1 VHHPFVLTKVSPQCI
16 KKELTPTRELA
27 DCLSVCAGAV
37 KETVVQFVV
46 NGKQVIT
53 DPEESMTLLD
63 FLRDKLSLMGTK
75 NGCGTGHCGACTV
88 VIDGKARRSCQVRL
102 KNMERKKVET
112 IEGLASNGQL
122 HPIQSAFVKAGA
134 IQCGFC
140 TPGIIMATKA
150 LLDQNLDPDIED
162 IQRALEHNLCRC
174 TGYVKIV
181 DAIRLAARDMQA
193 SAAPAPEKPLEPQAR
208 IGQSIPDYDS
218 LAKVRGEPI
227 FAADLVKEKML
238 FGKVLW
244 SAFPHAR
251 IKKIDGKRAK
261 ELPGVQAVL
270 TADDIPGSKCFGR
283 VKADNPILCSDRVRF
298 LGDAVA
304 LVVAESQDAARDACN
319 LIDVHYEELPGV
331 FSIAESLRDGAT
343 LLHADGNI
351 CKEISHEIGNVDEA
365 RKKCRHIVSGHF
377 ETVAVDPGYLEPDA
391 GVAFFEDD
399 ILTIYFPTQGPF
411 HARQQVAE
419 SLNLPVEKVRVVVTP
434 LGGGH
439 GGRTDSGFACL
450 LGLAA
455 FKTGMPVK
463 IVLDREETLRVGT
476 KKHPFQMDYEIGAD
490 ADGNLLFVKAKLL
503 ADAGPYTSLT
513 VRVLDQ
519 AVIFATGP
527 YEVPNARID
536 ALAAFT
542 NNANTSAMRGF
553 GINQVAVPVESLL
566 DELSRKMGIDPFELR
581 RRNVLAVGKKTLAGQ
596 ILTSSVGIQATIDK
610 AEASLVRETDQFRA
624 LYTHDPSKR
633 LGIGIASAFKNV
645 GAGKGRAEDAGAIFT
660 LERDG
665 TVLARVSGIDMGQ
678 GFRTVILQIAVEVTG
693 LAPQVLRLI
702 TGDTLLTP
710 KHNCAIGERQTLI
723 CGKAALM
730 AGNEFKTNLLAK
742 AAALSGFSPESLDV
756 LEDRIIDKASGRTI
770 VTLEEL
776 GRKLAPSETVKG
788 ECEYL
793 APPTYA
799 LYDVEARKRVPPEE
813 YRNYPSYAYT
823 THVAFVEV
831 DTLSGK
837 VRVLKII
844 AAHDVGVAINPQ
856 KIEGQIEGSTLM
868 GLGYALKE
876 EFVVEKG
883 IFRSRN
889 YKDCGIPT
897 IRDMPS
903 IEVIIVED
911 PEPMGPYGAK
921 GISEIATV
929 PATPAILNAIYD
941 AIGKRIYSIPAK
953 PGKILELLNT

>member
-1 VHHPFVLTKVSPQCI
+1 MGLPVEIYFCRLDV
-16 KKELTPTRELA
+16 
-27 DCLSVCAGAV
+27 GAV
-37 KETVVQFVV
+37 KETFVEFIV
-46 NGKQVIT
+46 NGKQVIA
-53 DPEESMTLLD
+53 DPDEGVTLLD
-63 FLRDKLSLMGTK
+63 FLRDKLHLMGAK

-88 VIDGKARRSCQVRL
+88 IIDGKARRSCQVRL
-102 KNMERKKVET
+102 KHMERKEVAT

-122 HPIQSAFVKAGA
+122 HPIQSAFVRTGA

-140 TPGIIMATKA
+140 TPGLIMATKA
-150 LLDQNLDPDIED
+150 LLDQNPDPDIEE
-162 IQRALEHNLCRC
+162 ILRALEHNLCRC
-174 TGYVKIV
+174 TGYAKII
-181 DAIRLAARDMQA
+181 DAVRLAAKEMRTN
-193 SAAPAPEKPLEPQAR
+193 AAAVLEKAPELKAR

-227 FAADLVKEKML
+227 FAADLIKEGML

-244 SAFPHAR
+244 SAYPHAR
-251 IKKIDGKRAK
+251 INKIEATRA
-261 ELPGVQAVL
+261 EALPGVKAIL
-270 TADDIPGSKCFGR
+270 TADDIPGNKCFGR

-304 LVVAESQDAARDACN
+304 LVVAESLDAARQACD
-319 LIDVHYEELPGV
+319 LIEVHYEELPGV
-331 FSIAESLRDGAT
+331 FSIAESLQDGAP
-343 LLHADGNI
+343 LLHTDGNI

-365 RKKCRHIVSGHF
+365 RKKCAHIVSGHF

-399 ILTIYFPTQGPF
+399 ILTICFPTQGPF
-411 HARQQVAE
+411 HARQQIAE
-419 SLNLPVEKVRVVVTP
+419 SLNLPVEKVRVKVTP

-476 KKHPFQMDYEIGAD
+476 KKHPFQMDYEVGAD
-490 ADGNLLFVKAKLL
+490 ANGKLLFVKAKVL
-503 ADAGPYTSLT
+503 ADAGPYTSLSI
-513 VRVLDQ
+513 RVLDQ
-519 AVIFATGP
+519 AVIFASGP

-536 ALAAFT
+536 ALAAYT

-566 DELSRKMGIDPFELR
+566 DELSRTMGIDPFELR

-596 ILTSSVGIQATIDK
+596 ILTSSVGILATIDK
-610 AEASLVRETDQFRA
+610 AEASLLREVDRFRT
-624 LYTHDPSKR
+624 LYENNRTKR

-660 LERDG
+660 LEPDG

-678 GFRTVILQIAVEVTG
+678 GFRTVILQIAVEATG
-693 LAPQVLRLI
+693 LAPDVIRLI

-723 CGKAALM
+723 CGKAALL
-730 AGNEFKTNLLAK
+730 AASEFKSNLLAK
-742 AAALSGFSPESLDV
+742 AGALSGSSLGSLDV
-756 LEDRIIDKASGRTI
+756 FEDRIIDKTSGRTI
-770 VTLEEL
+770 FTLEEL
-776 GRKLAPSETVKG
+776 PRRLAPGEGVRG

-837 VRVLKII
+837 VRVLKVI

-876 EFVVEKG
+876 AFIVEKG
-883 IFRSRN
+883 IFKSRN
-889 YKDCGIPT
+889 YRDCGIPT

-903 IEVIIVED
+903 IEVIIIED
-911 PEPMGPYGAK
+911 PEPQGPYGAK

-941 AIGKRIYSIPAK
+941 AIGRRVYSIPAN
-953 PGKILELLNT
+953 PEKILELLNMR